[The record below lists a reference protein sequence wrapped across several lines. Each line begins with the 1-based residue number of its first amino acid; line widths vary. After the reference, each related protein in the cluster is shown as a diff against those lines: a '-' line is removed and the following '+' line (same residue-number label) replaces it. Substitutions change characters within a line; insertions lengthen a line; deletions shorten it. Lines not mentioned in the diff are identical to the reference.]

1 MLIPVLFMLGAKS
14 SPSRFGFLKK
24 NRFNEQGLN
33 MFRDQGHMTYLR
45 TFPEITGLPLKEVQC
60 FITVLFCKPGVMPGE
75 NSYLQRTLV
84 MLRGKAQDS
93 LNINKHLD
101 LWNGFV

>member
-1 MLIPVLFMLGAKS
+1 MLNVNTCAVHARSKVFSIKIWVS
-14 SPSRFGFLKK
+14 KK

-93 LNINKHLD
+93 LNIN
-101 LWNGFV
+101 